1 MDGENMARIKNA
13 SNNVTRQKR
22 TVAKN
27 KKKQQLDSRQP
38 TTAVDDVLCKNELRR
53 LAKEMEI
60 DRISENVYGNMQFEV
75 DRFVTEVVGKAVVYA
90 QMQHRKT
97 LFVDDVT
104 RALSEYNIKDYG

>member
-1 MDGENMARIKNA
+1 MARRQKA

-22 TVAKN
+22 TAAKN
-27 KKKQQLDSRQP
+27 KKKQQLDSQQP

-53 LAKEMEI
+53 LAKEMAI

-75 DRFVTEVVGKAVVYA
+75 NRFVTEVVGKAVVYA
-90 QMQHRKT
+90 EMQHRKT

-104 RALSEYNIKDYG
+104 RALSEYNIKVYG